1 MSRRWNRG
9 VRVEGLGHAGTRVAG
24 ARRHRS
30 LAMAAIRQSLSR
42 LYRISVV
49 LGSVLRQEGR
59 VVCAVVQNT
68 QLTCAIFLRCV
79 K

>member
-9 VRVEGLGHAGTRVAG
+9 VRVEGLGHAEIRVAG

-42 LYRISVV
+42 LYSISIS
-49 LGSVLRQEGR
+49 LDKVLRKGVR
-59 VVCAVVQNT
+59 VVYVVNRNT
-68 QLTCAIFLRCV
+68 QSYLCRLSAL
-79 K
+79 